1 MILKAPKVAF
11 KRELCTDIFQ
21 IYQNKL
27 CFIISAQRLTM
38 TKIRIN
44 SRYSNFLNNTISWVD
59 KITMLLRYM
68 LLKDKIVQMNTGFK
82 GPKLVLLKERLGTQV
97 FLLLNEINLVRMGLS
112 KCLLDPS
119 LQLRFKDCFSQGS
132 KFCKYMKISP

>member
-1 MILKAPKVAF
+1 MFNRHGKIIIFTRQGQGHQDNLKINNPSKLCSNIFFGCIRRKVNLILKAPKVAF

-82 GPKLVLLKERLGTQV
+82 VW
-97 FLLLNEINLVRMGLS
+97 F
-112 KCLLDPS
+112 
-119 LQLRFKDCFSQGS
+119 
-132 KFCKYMKISP
+132 